1 MSSLDI
7 PLSTEEQ
14 AFRDEWVEWLE
25 EHLRGEFLT
34 VRGRGGP
41 DDDESWDVR
50 RAWEQ
55 ELARGRW
62 LGCTWPEQYGGRGAN
77 LAMEVV
83 FQLEY
88 ARAGAPARAAF
99 HGETL
104 LAPTLLAH
112 GTEEQ
117 RATILPRLA
126 RSEVV
131 WCQGYSEPDAG
142 SDLANIRTRARQEG
156 DEWVVTGQKIWTTF
170 AHHADWTFLIAR
182 TEPGSVAH
190 AGLSYLLVPLDQAQV
205 EVRPIRTMV
214 GDSGFCEVFY
224 EGARTP
230 ASNVVGAVGDGW
242 RTAMSTLGHERATS
256 VLGYQFAFEH
266 ELDALLRV
274 AKRRQK
280 LAQPLLRQRLA
291 EAVSGLHILRWNTTR
306 MLTQVMTGGDFGPEA
321 SIGKLYWSSWHQRF
335 TELALDILGGDG
347 VAEVEGDD
355 ERLLQRAFLR
365 ARAETIY
372 TGTSE
377 IQRNIIAE
385 RVLGLPREPRSAPT
399 SSKGTQ

>member
-1 MSSLDI
+1 M
-7 PLSTEEQ
+7 
-14 AFRDEWVEWLE
+14 
-25 EHLRGEFLT
+25 
-34 VRGRGGP
+34 GGY
-41 DDDESWDVR
+41 R
-50 RAWEQ
+50 
-55 ELARGRW
+55 
-62 LGCTWPEQYGGRGAN
+62 
-77 LAMEVV
+77 
-83 FQLEY
+83 
-88 ARAGAPARAAF
+88 
-99 HGETL
+99 
-104 LAPTLLAH
+104 
-112 GTEEQ
+112 
-117 RATILPRLA
+117 
-126 RSEVV
+126 
-131 WCQGYSEPDAG
+131 
-142 SDLANIRTRARQEG
+142 
-156 DEWVVTGQKIWTTF
+156 QKIWTTF

-205 EVRPIRTMV
+205 EVRPIRTLV

-230 ASNVVGAVGDGW
+230 ASNVVGTVGDGW

-321 SIGKLYWSSWHQRF
+321 SIGKLYWSSWHERV
-335 TELALDILGGDG
+335 TELGLDSLGGDG

-355 ERLLQRAFLR
+355 ERPLQRAFLR
-365 ARAETIY
+365 ARAEPSTPVPRRSR
-372 TGTSE
+372 GTSLP
-377 IQRNIIAE
+377 NGSSAS
-385 RVLGLPREPRSAPT
+385 LGSHAPPPLLPRAHRDPPPPAPGRDRGARPVRWRVRSVLRPAAPLARGA
-399 SSKGTQ
+399 SWPG